1 MRPAR
6 TARVGVDIGGTFT
19 DLVLH
24 DESRQITRTGKLL
37 TTPDDP
43 GRGVLAGIQRLL
55 RESAIGWDDVATI
68 VHGTTL
74 ITNTVLERT
83 GAEIGLITTE
93 GFRDVLEMGGEIRF
107 DTENLFAR
115 PAPVLV
121 PRNRRLDV
129 PERVL
134 ADGTEHLALDEE
146 ALLGAARTLLE
157 DHHVEALAVA
167 FLHSYR
173 NPAHERRARE
183 VIAAAHPE
191 ALVTLSCEVA
201 PEIREYERM
210 STACVNAYVQPRV
223 HTYLDRLEGSLRA
236 AGFAGR
242 LYIMLSG
249 GGLTTVD
256 EAKAFPVKLLE
267 SGPAAGAIAAAYV
280 ARTIGEDKIIAFDVG
295 GTTAKMSVVEDGTP
309 ALTHRF
315 EAGRLDKFKPGSGL
329 PLRLTV
335 VDMIEIGAG
344 GGSIAGLDDLGL
356 LKVGPRSAG
365 SDPGPVAYGLGGTM
379 PTVTDADLVTGR
391 LDPDHFLGGEM
402 SLVGADVRA
411 ALKSHVAEP
420 LGIDVTEA
428 AVGIQSIA
436 ADSMAAAT
444 RMHLAEKGGD
454 PSAYTLVAFGGAG
467 PVHAYSLARM
477 LKIGTI
483 VVPMGAGVMS
493 ALGFLVAAPTVTDV
507 RGYPSALADADWAHV
522 GGLFAEMEER
532 ARALLAGADE
542 FGDKIVISR
551 SADMRYVGQGY
562 EIEVPLPDVAFGPG
576 AVEAIHD
583 RFLVAYASTFGRTI
597 AGGRPEVIS
606 WRMTATLPGS
616 HIDLAYRA
624 ASGEA
629 VRGTRRV
636 HFEGHGELETT
647 VYDRYAL
654 PPER

>member
-583 RFLVAYASTFGRTI
+583 RFLAAYASTFGRTI

-616 HIDLAYRA
+616 HIDLAYRT